1 MVPSPRHENK
11 DPSRTFDHIHYSA
24 FSSLTQPITMETSA
38 SSPSFSSHSPSK
50 RQKSAEDEEKSSEK
64 SEAVENGLKVFF
76 DQNQLALQKNLE
88 EREAAMTLAEQQL
101 KEANEAAPALF
112 AKPGDQFTFHV
123 KYCDFDAIF
132 QYVGR
137 NKTTRQRADFGGDHN
152 YQSPEIGW
160 LIFRNVG
167 DVKINVYRDIVGAWP
182 IAAYSHYE
190 GGEMIQDTLCIP
202 PSMCGELNVW
212 KGWGEEDD

>member
-1 MVPSPRHENK
+1 MK
-11 DPSRTFDHIHYSA
+11 
-24 FSSLTQPITMETSA
+24 TSA
-38 SSPSFSSHSPSK
+38 SSPSSPSPPPPQ
-50 RQKSAEDEEKSSEK
+50 RQNTAVEKSSE
-64 SEAVENGLKVFF
+64 AVKNGLKVFF

-112 AKPGDQFTFHV
+112 AKPGDRFTFHV
-123 KYCDFDAIF
+123 KYCDFFALF

-137 NKTTRQRADFGGDHN
+137 NETPPQKADFRGDHN

-167 DVKINVYRDIVGAWP
+167 EVSFNAYRDIVGAWP

-190 GGEMIQDTLCIP
+190 GGEMKNDTLCIP

-212 KGWGEEDD
+212 KDWDEDADY